1 MKQLEARFVVEVTS
15 DDAIVCRGNKQGEQR
30 INLAD
35 LAAVYVE
42 TNDSGP
48 WGADVWWQL
57 NDNNGQTKVAFP
69 QGSSG
74 EQAVLARLERL
85 SGFEIKG
92 MNSMVNGRF
101 KCWSSSSR

>member
-1 MKQLEARFVVEVTS
+1 MTPSFVA
-15 DDAIVCRGNKQGEQR
+15 AISRASSASTWR
-30 INLAD
+30 TFL
-35 LAAVYVE
+35 E

-48 WGADVWWQL
+48 WGADVWWLL

-92 MNSMVNGRF
+92 MNSMVNARF
-101 KCWSSSSR
+101 KCWLSSSR